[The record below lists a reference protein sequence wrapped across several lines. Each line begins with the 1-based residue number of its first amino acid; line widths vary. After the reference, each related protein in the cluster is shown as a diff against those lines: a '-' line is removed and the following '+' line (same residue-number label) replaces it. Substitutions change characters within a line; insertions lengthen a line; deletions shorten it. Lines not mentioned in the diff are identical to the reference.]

1 MPNLETGFYF
11 DFHWDTSDN
20 AIVTALLDKH
30 FERYVVGHEISKSG
44 VHHLQCWT
52 LGYGSNSYTN
62 FMQKVKK
69 LYGLNGRATKN
80 NRKQYGRIKGVVK
93 DTDML
98 ISYCL
103 KEKRGYWSKGLEQ
116 KYLDERL
123 EASYT
128 KELNKQ
134 QRFDKF
140 ITDTKFAIANLT
152 HTIDPME
159 TTFQKHHR
167 EVEICT
173 IISKMY
179 FKAYDN
185 VIPNTQVEK
194 TLLLLGLQTH
204 EDLAKQKFRSFITWI

>member
-134 QRFDKF
+134 
-140 ITDTKFAIANLT
+140 
-152 HTIDPME
+152 
-159 TTFQKHHR
+159 
-167 EVEICT
+167 
-173 IISKMY
+173 
-179 FKAYDN
+179 
-185 VIPNTQVEK
+185 
-194 TLLLLGLQTH
+194 
-204 EDLAKQKFRSFITWI
+204 